1 MFLDQFKDFVIPVL
15 IATAIIAGIIR
26 VASGTIAIFIPE
38 VQKNGNV
45 LLHGVRIL
53 RFDLAETLSIFRI
66 NPLSNPFLFYSMVAA
81 FLAQIAVIYIP
92 ALQWVF
98 RTDSLSFMEWGK
110 IGLVALSVV
119 AAVEIDKLLRNRAN
133 T

>member
-1 MFLDQFKDFVIPVL
+1 MVVIAMVLAWFRDTLLDKAL
-15 IATAIIAGIIR
+15 NSR
-26 VASGTIAIFIPE
+26 S
-38 VQKNGNV
+38 
-45 LLHGVRIL
+45 
-53 RFDLAETLSIFRI
+53 ETLSIFRI

-119 AAVEIDKLLRNRAN
+119 AAVEIDKFLRNRTNA
-133 T
+133 